1 MPAVMYGETDYAV
14 TSENKSNRRVVKCLR
29 FSILLDRAGV
39 FRHIRQSHSIIQRLL
54 PSAEAMSKS
63 TENTGSTVRY
73 GRLPVFV
80 FEEVIGCLPKHCGRA
95 ENFSPRGRFGGCGYR
110 RSSGVSE
117 FSAVSEG
124 AVSAESAFSFAF
136 EISPSDSSPP
146 FCGSSSLCGASAT
159 LATLCP
165 RRFSSV
171 ERPAYCGK

>member
-1 MPAVMYGETDYAV
+1 MQ
-14 TSENKSNRRVVKCLR
+14 
-29 FSILLDRAGV
+29 
-39 FRHIRQSHSIIQRLL
+39 QSHSIIQRLL
-54 PSAEAMSKS
+54 PSAGDNVEINRKH
-63 TENTGSTVRY
+63 GSTVRY

-95 ENFSPRGRFGGCGYR
+95 ESFSPRGRFGGCGYR

-124 AVSAESAFSFAF
+124 AVLPASALAFAF

-159 LATLCP
+159 LATPVPLVDFHQSNALRVAGNDGNRVNGNANDNAVITDKHQVPHCL
-165 RRFSSV
+165 R
-171 ERPAYCGK
+171 KL